1 MAFPTKSLIAEK
13 IPSTIS
19 LNHSHLLY
27 KTTNAAT
34 NAAIAITTIITGFAA
49 ITAFTAAIA
58 GFNILHTF
66 IMLDIAPATLLI
78 INSAGA
84 KAATTARIITIV
96 SFCPSDKFLNQS
108 VKFFT
113 ALVTFSMAGFNADNA
128 VPAKSLPASFRLF
141 SVVFASSHGSNVAS

>member
-1 MAFPTKSLIAEK
+1 
-13 IPSTIS
+13 
-19 LNHSHLLY
+19 
-27 KTTNAAT
+27 
-34 NAAIAITTIITGFAA
+34 
-49 ITAFTAAIA
+49 
-58 GFNILHTF
+58 
-66 IMLDIAPATLLI
+66 MLDIAPATLLI

-84 KAATTARIITIV
+84 KAATTAIIIAIV